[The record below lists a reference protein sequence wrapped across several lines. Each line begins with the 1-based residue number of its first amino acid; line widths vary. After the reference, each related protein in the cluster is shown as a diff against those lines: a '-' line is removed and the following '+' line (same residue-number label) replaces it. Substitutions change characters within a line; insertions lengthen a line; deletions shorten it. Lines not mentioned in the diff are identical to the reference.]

1 MTEVSLTEHAYGAKT
16 PRRKDMPMT
25 GFKNGPIRRILD
37 RRALLGAVGALVGS
51 AVTGRGNAQAAS
63 RPADA
68 TLRGTPE
75 SPVII
80 PAPPEPEGLLSAEAI
95 ELWPVGRV
103 PGSDGVTV
111 TRQVLE
117 RGSPAAHDRAVMH
130 VSRPI
135 LEVFRPEKPNG
146 AAMILLPGGGY
157 VRLAVDKEGA
167 GGARRLTQE
176 GITCFVL
183 NYRLPLDRWGAGYD
197 AALQDVQRAVR
208 LVRYNAAMFGLD
220 PKRIGVMG
228 FSAGGHL
235 AAASLTRF
243 DARSYAAVDAA
254 DNMSAR
260 PDVVALGY
268 AFINL
273 GARSLNGLPAS
284 KEAGKALNERVVGG
298 LPPVFLLHASD
309 DTSVPVSNS
318 LVMYQALKAAGV
330 PAEMHIYQEGGHGFG
345 FSLPADRPASL
356 WPDAFTAW
364 LRRIA
369 FI

>member
-1 MTEVSLTEHAYGAKT
+1 VTAPTFS
-16 PRRKDMPMT
+16 
-25 GFKNGPIRRILD
+25 
-37 RRALLGAVGALVGS
+37 RRALLGSATAYASSLAAGRALS
-51 AVTGRGNAQAAS
+51 QTAFKQ
-63 RPADA
+63 ADA
-68 TLRGTPE
+68 SLSGTPQA
-75 SPVII
+75 PMVI
-80 PAPPEPEGLLSAEAI
+80 PAPPEPTGLLSAEII
-95 ELWPVGRV
+95 ELWPTGRV
-103 PGSDGVTV
+103 PGSQGVTI

-135 LEVFRPEKPNG
+135 LEVFRPEKPSG

-167 GGARRLTQE
+167 GGARRLMQD

-208 LVRYNAAMFGLD
+208 LVRANAQAFDVD

-235 AAASLTRF
+235 AAASLTRY
-243 DARSYAAVDAA
+243 DAKVYDAIDAA
-254 DNMSAR
+254 DQLSAR
-260 PDVVALGY
+260 PDVVMLGY

-273 GARSLNGLPAS
+273 GARPLNDLPPSA
-284 KEAGKALNERVVGG
+284 EAGRSLNERVVRG
-298 LPPVFLLHASD
+298 LPPVFLLHAAD
-309 DTSVPVSNS
+309 DTSVPVANS
-318 LVMYQALKAAGV
+318 LIMYQALKAADV
-330 PAEMHIYQEGGHGFG
+330 PAEMHLYQQGGHGFG
-345 FSLPADRPASL
+345 FSLPADRPASR

-364 LRRIA
+364 LRSSE